1 MTIRQEYE
9 RLLSKYNRTINR
21 ARKMG
26 LDLDYGYTP
35 VKNPTRASIKRLAR
49 IVAKAEGQAW
59 ATRELSKSKNPLVRD
74 IISEE
79 SHKEDIDIPNMA
91 DIIISNFRAE
101 IDKLFK
107 ENYVILPSNKKPYR
121 GTSDSYHIY
130 LEEQNSKLEDFLEN
144 ALKKDGKQT
153 IARRIQAKG
162 LLLAAAMDNLVY
174 NLYSYLE
181 HMGKDYTDETYY
193 EELIQGYLEQD

>member
-1 MTIRQEYE
+1 MTIRQEYGK
-9 RLLSKYNRTINR
+9 LLSKYNRTIGK
-21 ARKMG
+21 AKKLG

-35 VKNPTRASIKRLAR
+35 VKNPTRASIRRLAR
-49 IVAKAEGQAW
+49 IVAKAEGQVW
-59 ATRELSKSKNPLVRD
+59 ATRELSKSKNPLVKD
-74 IISEE
+74 IISEVPQE
-79 SHKEDIDIPNMA
+79 EDTDIPDMA
-91 DIIISNFRAE
+91 DIIINNFRTE

-121 GTSDSYHIY
+121 GNSDSYNIY

-144 ALKKDGKQT
+144 ALKKDGKQK
-153 IARRIQAKG
+153 IASRIQNKG

-174 NLYSYLE
+174 NLYSYLQ
-181 HMGKDYTDETYY
+181 HMGKDYTEETHF